1 MTNDH
6 PILWGVILQSE
17 CVLHYIYGVKQTS
30 CTLCRVL
37 SDPPDRVGMRSA
49 ISQRARPRAS
59 GGSIKTVQTLEG
71 GSPFATSSPLSV
83 HTSTRHTKKHC
94 FTPNLSKLLLG
105 KKMFNFKNMC
115 EKGMKSDFSW

>member
-1 MTNDH
+1 MNNVIYDH

-49 ISQRARPRAS
+49 ISQRARPRAG
-59 GGSIKTVQTLEG
+59 GGSINNQFRLWREAVRPQPVHLCPSTPPHGTQNNTAFALHQT
-71 GSPFATSSPLSV
+71 SQNYY
-83 HTSTRHTKKHC
+83 ST
-94 FTPNLSKLLLG
+94 
-105 KKMFNFKNMC
+105 KNAQI
-115 EKGMKSDFSW
+115 